1 MNLKYILLFVSMISI
16 GEMMAQS
23 TGTLQITT
31 TTSNAGGNYA
41 PRNIVA
47 VWVETENGQFVKTL
61 VAYANSRKTHLNTW
75 ESSTTKAGSAYNTV
89 DAVTGATRSS
99 HGTIN
104 CSWNGTDYK
113 RNKVEDGT
121 YKLRF
126 ELTDKNSTGNFASF
140 PFSKSNIPQKQTPA
154 NVPSFAS
161 TSILW
166 TPSVP
171 NGLEAMSQQKEV
183 EINWEPSSCQL
194 SVPGDNVKYLEIY
207 NLAGQLVL
215 KNQSSFANLTNFQNG
230 AYIIVV
236 KTNNGNFSKKI
247 IKGGN

>member
-1 MNLKYILLFVSMISI
+1 MVTISEI
-16 GEMMAQS
+16 MAQS

-41 PRNIVA
+41 PKNIVA

-61 VAYANSRKTHLNTW
+61 AAYANSRKTHLNTW
-75 ESSTTKAGSAYNTV
+75 ETSTTNAGSVYNTV
-89 DAVTGATRSS
+89 DAVTGATRKS
-99 HGTIN
+99 HGTIS

-113 RNKVEDGT
+113 GNEVEDGT

-140 PFSKSNIPQKQTPA
+140 PFSKSSVIQKLTPA

-161 TSILW
+161 TSIIWEPL
-166 TPSVP
+166 VP
-171 NGLEAMSQQKEV
+171 TGFEAISQQKEV
-183 EINWEPSSCQL
+183 IINYEPSSGLL
-194 SVPGDNVKYLEIY
+194 SVSGGSVQRIEIY

-215 KNQSSFANLTNFQNG
+215 KNQSSVSNISDFQNG
-230 AYIIVV
+230 AYIINV
-236 KTNNGNFSKKI
+236 KTDNGNFSRKI
-247 IKGGN
+247 IKAER